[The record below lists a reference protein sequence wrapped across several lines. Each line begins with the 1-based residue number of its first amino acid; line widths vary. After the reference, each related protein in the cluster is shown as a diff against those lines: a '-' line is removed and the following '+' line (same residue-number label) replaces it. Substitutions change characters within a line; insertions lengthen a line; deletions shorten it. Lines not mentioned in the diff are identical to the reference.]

1 MQKVICDICEKKAA
15 DKHFKVKKEI
25 ETKIHSPSKE
35 WTNIYYQED
44 EK

>member
-1 MQKVICDICEKKAA
+1 MIKEF
-15 DKHFKVKKEI
+15 FKRLF
-25 ETKIHSPSKE
+25 KIHSPSKE